1 MAGKKKDDFQTQ
13 IEEILTIPGVTKMRL
28 AEWAEVDPSTVTRWT
43 QGTTP
48 RDPNGVLGKLAPRVE
63 QAREVAQASTKTSVP
78 SWKSLTGEMEQA
90 SLEYVKRT
98 GLLATV
104 YYVVMTWIPSSL
116 QNNRY
121 DVVIHRYFKEVWADM
136 SRRTYNIG
144 DISQTLSVGGDE
156 KPTYDQAQSFSPNL
170 NLTLMVHEP
179 ESRTGP
185 SEGMAMIHVQLQLDG
200 FPFRNHE
207 IGFVDDFGYR
217 FRGTRAI
224 VSGRSPGRQTNEY
237 LGAPGVMPS
246 KRLNL
251 FVCIPESGFRGTPS
265 ALSTS
270 NRAMHRFLLELDNI
284 PTDKYEAMLWPFGQR
299 YDMSA
304 APDAHLKPIIRVS
317 STLDELPHGLQEAL
331 TEPADLN
338 EKSGE
343 SVRDVLCR
351 RDSRCFLLDIRDPH
365 PSLTYTIIWRLM
377 EPGAN
382 GPF

>member
-144 DISQTLSVGGDE
+144 DISQTLSIGGKEEPD
-156 KPTYDQAQSFSPNL
+156 YDQAQSFSPIL
-170 NLTLMVHEP
+170 SLALKVHEQEP
-179 ESRTGP
+179 RSGAP
-185 SEGMAMIHVQLQLDG
+185 EGMAMIHVQLQLDG
-200 FPFRNHE
+200 FPFRDHE
-207 IGFVDDFGYR
+207 IGFIDDFGYR

-224 VSGRSPGRQTNEY
+224 VSRRSAGRQTNEY
-237 LGAPGVMPS
+237 LGAPSVLPS
-246 KRLNL
+246 KRLKL
-251 FVCIPESGFRGTPS
+251 LVCIPSSAFRGAPS

-270 NRAMHRFLLELDNI
+270 NRAMHRLLLELDNI
-284 PTDKYEAMLWPFGQR
+284 RMEEFEAMLWPFGQR

-304 APDAHLKPIIRVS
+304 SPDTHLKRIPRVS
-317 STLDELPHGLQEAL
+317 STLDELPPGLQEAL
-331 TEPADLN
+331 NKPADLN
-338 EKSGE
+338 EEQGE
-343 SVRDVLCR
+343 SVREVLCR
-351 RDSRCFLLDIRDPH
+351 EDSRCFLLDIRDPH
-365 PSLTYTIIWRLM
+365 PSLTYTIIWRLK

-382 GPF
+382 GQI